1 MNPNQ
6 PQDDELMNR
15 LRALRAV
22 SPRSSQRAR
31 QGRENFLAQAQT
43 LNWRVTET
51 EKARHIGWI
60 SKIFAFER
68 PMRKETRPMFGTLAT
83 ITLIASLLFG
93 SGGVLVASAQSSQP
107 DDGLYGLKLWSED
120 VRLDVTSDSQSQFD
134 LLFSYFERRSEELQ
148 TMLQSGE
155 QVDEQVETRYAA
167 SLQNALQAAL
177 NLPDDDAAAA
187 LAQLQT
193 RLQSEQQTMAQ
204 LNLSG
209 ANLEAAMTQLRVEQ
223 MVQERLMLMEDA
235 QNDPVQ
241 LREKLR
247 EQDQLHQSTATAT
260 PEPQATDDDSVEAIE
275 TETER
280 NDDKGGGNP
289 WTTGTPTPGS
299 GYGSGSD
306 DCLTCTP
313 QENEYDYDYD
323 HSGENNPWTTDV
335 PTPGSSYGPGP
346 GTQPTES
353 EDRNENS
360 PQPTVSSDDH
370 AEPPETGGGDDN
382 SPSDPPGSGGGEDS
396 GGSGRP

>member
-1 MNPNQ
+1 
-6 PQDDELMNR
+6 
-15 LRALRAV
+15 
-22 SPRSSQRAR
+22 
-31 QGRENFLAQAQT
+31 
-43 LNWRVTET
+43 
-51 EKARHIGWI
+51 
-60 SKIFAFER
+60 
-68 PMRKETRPMFGTLAT
+68 MFGTLAT

-120 VRLDVTSDSQSQFD
+120 IRLDVTSDSQSQFD

-148 TMLQSGE
+148 TMLQTGA
-155 QVDEQVETRYAA
+155 QVDEQIETRYAA

-204 LNLSG
+204 INLGG
-209 ANLEAAMTQLRVEQ
+209 ASLEAAMIQLRVEQ
-223 MVQERLMLMEDA
+223 MVQERLMLMEAA

-260 PEPQATDDDSVEAIE
+260 PEPQATDDDSLEAIE

-280 NDDKGGGNP
+280 NDDNGGGNP
-289 WTTGTPTPGS
+289 WTSGTPTPGS
-299 GYGSGSD
+299 GYGPGSD

-313 QENEYDYDYD
+313 QENDYDYD
-323 HSGENNPWTTDV
+323 HDYSGESNPWTTDV

-353 EDRNENS
+353 EDSAEDS
-360 PQPTVSSDDH
+360 PQPTISSGDH
-370 AEPPETGGGDDN
+370 AEPTETGNDD
-382 SPSDPPGSGGGEDS
+382 SHDDSPGSGGEDNG